1 MPCFI
6 VAHSQ
11 STVGKS
17 QPFKTQKLVRVDQQD
32 AAWHAMKQLIWK
44 LTNLTYSLSSVNRAT
59 LHAEGEVS
67 TSGWTEPQLD
77 RPRVADGI
85 LHLDFVAR
93 PLDGNTLQVIAPIS
107 AEHAVPLGPQP
118 QEITV
123 HAATN
128 ELSLRL
134 PATGDGV

>member
-1 MPCFI
+1 
-6 VAHSQ
+6 
-11 STVGKS
+11 
-17 QPFKTQKLVRVDQQD
+17 
-32 AAWHAMKQLIWK
+32 MKQLIGK
-44 LTNLTYSLSSVNRAT
+44 LTNLTYSLPSVNRAT

-77 RPRVADGI
+77 RPRIGDGI

-93 PLDGNTLQVIAPIS
+93 SPDGDTLQVITPIS
-107 AEHAVPLGPQP
+107 TEHAVPLGPQP

>member
-1 MPCFI
+1 
-6 VAHSQ
+6 
-11 STVGKS
+11 
-17 QPFKTQKLVRVDQQD
+17 
-32 AAWHAMKQLIWK
+32 MKQLVGE
-44 LTNLTYSLSSVNRAT
+44 LTNLTYRLSSVNRAT

-77 RPRVADGI
+77 RPRVGDGI

-93 PLDGNTLQVIAPIS
+93 PPGGNASQVITPIS
-107 AEHAVPLGPQP
+107 AEYAVPLALQR

-134 PATGDGV
+134 PAAGDGV